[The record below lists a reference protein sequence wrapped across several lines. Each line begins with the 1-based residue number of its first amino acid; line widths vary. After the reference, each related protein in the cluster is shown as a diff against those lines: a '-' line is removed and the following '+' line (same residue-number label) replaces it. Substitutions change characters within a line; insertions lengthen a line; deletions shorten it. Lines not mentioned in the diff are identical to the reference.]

1 MAALFL
7 GPRLG
12 RFRKKGNKVPLGN
25 PTNALHG
32 LILLWWGWLGY
43 SAGSSFGVS
52 NQKWKYSAR
61 ASVVTAL
68 ASMGGGA
75 FGMVWSAFTR
85 SGLQD
90 IEMLIDSILA
100 SLVAISGG
108 ALIIRPIYSLI
119 IGVIAAFLSLVTVPL
134 LQKLHIDDPTNSFAV
149 HAVPGA
155 WGLISIGL
163 FAGRSHNYFIKTN
176 FILPIHCARNGRH
189 FELSICVEVWTELV
203 R

>member
-1 MAALFL
+1 MEHLQTGGVAGLIAAIFV

-12 RFRKKGNKVPLGN
+12 RFAGSHFRRVPMGN

-43 SAGSSFGVS
+43 TAGSSFGVA
-52 NQKWKYSAR
+52 NDKWKYSAR

-75 FGMVWSAFTR
+75 FGMSWSALTR

-90 IEMLIDSILA
+90 IEILVDSILA

-108 ALIIRPIYSLI
+108 APIITPVFSVI
-119 IGVIAAFLSLVTVPL
+119 IGVVGAFLALITIPIL
-134 LQKLHIDDPTNSFAV
+134 ERFKIDDPTNSFAV
-149 HAVPGA
+149 HAVSGA
-155 WGLISIGL
+155 WGMIAIGL
-163 FAGRSHNYFIKTN
+163 FAGKITWF
-176 FILPIHCARNGRH
+176 NG
-189 FELSICVEVWTELV
+189 LKI
-203 R
+203 